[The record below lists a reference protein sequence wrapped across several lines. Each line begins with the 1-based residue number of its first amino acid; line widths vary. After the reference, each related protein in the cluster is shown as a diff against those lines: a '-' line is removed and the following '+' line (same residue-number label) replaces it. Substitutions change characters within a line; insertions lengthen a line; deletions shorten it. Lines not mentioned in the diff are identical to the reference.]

1 MNIIGL
7 VLIFIGAI
15 IEVFADIAFKWWND
29 KNEIHLIIIGVILYL
44 TGTAFWVL
52 SLKYESFT
60 KSGTV
65 FLLLNI
71 ILLTITGLL
80 LFKDNI
86 SNINRLGIIIGI
98 ISIIMIEH

>member
-7 VLIFIGAI
+7 ILVFIGAV

-29 KNEIHLIIIGVILYL
+29 RNEIHLIIVGVILYL
-44 TGTAFWVL
+44 TGTAFWVA
-52 SLKYESFT
+52 SLRYESFT

-71 ILLTITGLL
+71 ILLTMAGLL

-86 SNINRLGIIIGI
+86 SDINRLGIILGI
-98 ISIIMIEH
+98 ISIIMIEY